1 MSFSGKAPGTHNT
14 LIAGNGWPD
23 VTTADFRQVRRIP
36 HVFDESSVAMAIE
49 IAADNVQGQLD
60 SIEPATLMGTKLKLY
75 HRAVYALAHA
85 DLLPEFATQNR
96 RDEADNTAEDAGEQ
110 GDRFRAQST
119 RDIAQIK
126 GESPNGIGLI

>member
-1 MSFSGKAPGTHNT
+1 MSFSGKAPGTNNT
-14 LIAGNGWPD
+14 LIAGSGWPD
-23 VTTADFRQVRRIP
+23 LSTADFRKVRRIP

-49 IAADNVQGQLD
+49 IAADNVQGQLTGVD
-60 SIEPATLMGTKLKLY
+60 PALTGAKLALY
-75 HRAVYALAHA
+75 KRAVYALAHA

-96 RDEADNTAEDAGEQ
+96 RDEAENTAEDAGEQ

>member
-1 MSFSGKAPGTHNT
+1 MSGFGGKVPTNQNT
-14 LIAGNGWPD
+14 NIAGNGWPD
-23 VTTADFRQVRRIP
+23 LSTADFRKVRRIP

-49 IAADNVQGQLD
+49 IAADNVQGQLAGVD
-60 SIEPATLMGTKLKLY
+60 QSLTGAKLALY
-75 HRAVYALAHA
+75 QRAVYALAHA

-96 RDEADNTAEDAGEQ
+96 RDEAENTAEDAGEQ

-126 GESPNGIGLI
+126 GESPNGIELL